1 MAFIHT
7 VFEKLQRHP
16 KRIVFPEGNDPR
28 IIQAAGEYVKRKLGP
43 AILLGKRDEIAE
55 IASQHG
61 VGLVFINVIDPEK
74 ADDLDLFCDRLKKLP
89 KYRDIADEEAR
100 KMMAIPNYF
109 AAMMLQYGQVDGMVG
124 GASSASVSLLRPL
137 FSLIKPLPG
146 VPSVSSCMVIQVQNK
161 QLAHKGLFFF
171 ADCGVIPEPTVD
183 QLAVIALEAAQLSRQ
198 LTGEKPHV
206 AFLSFSTRNSAKT
219 RATEKTIAA
228 TVLAQQ
234 RARDQDLEIEI
245 DGELQVDA
253 AIVPEIAQQK
263 APDSPLK
270 GQANVLIFPDLNS
283 GDIATKLVQR
293 LAKADA
299 YGRILMGLSKPAADI
314 SRGST
319 VQDIVGVSAI
329 VGLRAVAYRQLY
341 PDQGVRLT
349 TTIQ

>member
-43 AILLGKRDEIAE
+43 VILLGKRDEIAAT
-55 IASQHG
+55 ASQYG
-61 VGLVFINVIDPEK
+61 VGLVFIHVIDPEK
-74 ADDLDLFCDRLKKLP
+74 ADDLDLFCDRLKRLP

-109 AAMMLQYGQVDGMVG
+109 AAMMLQHGQVDGMVS
-124 GASSASVSLLRPL
+124 GASTTSGSLLRPL

-146 VPSVSSCMVIQVQNK
+146 VPSVSSCMVMQVHNNK
-161 QLAHKGLFFF
+161 LAHKGLFFF
-171 ADCGVIPEPTVD
+171 ADCGVIPEPSVD
-183 QLAVIALEAAQLSRQ
+183 QLALIALEAAQLSRQ

-206 AFLSFSTRNSAKT
+206 AFLSYSTRSSAKT
-219 RATEKTIAA
+219 HGTEKIIAA
-228 TVLAQQ
+228 TALAQQ
-234 RARDQDLEIEI
+234 MARDQNLEIEI
-245 DGELQVDA
+245 DGELQVDT
-253 AIVPEIAQQK
+253 AIIPEIAQQK

-283 GDIATKLVQR
+283 GNISTKLIQR

-299 YGRILMGLSKPAADI
+299 YGQILMGLSKPAADI
-314 SRGST
+314 SRGSS

-329 VGLRAVAYRQLY
+329 IGLRAIAYRQLY
-341 PDQGVRLT
+341 PDQGMRLT
-349 TTIQ
+349 PNV